1 MEILNRNQI
10 NEKLKS
16 LKDWQYG
23 EESIIKNFTFK
34 DFKEALAFMV
44 KTGAVAEE
52 LNHHPNWSNTYNKVN
67 IKLSTHDAGGVT
79 EKDFELAERIEFM
92 LKTS

>member
-1 MEILNRNQI
+1 MEILNRNDI

-16 LKDWQYG
+16 LKDWQYV
-23 EESIIKNFTFK
+23 EASIIKNFIFK

-44 KTGAVAEE
+44 KAGAVAEE

-67 IKLSTHDAGGVT
+67 IQLTTHDAGGVT
-79 EKDFELAERIEFM
+79 EKDFELAERIESI